1 MKREDKGATLKEE
14 YRKMSGILIVCVII
28 AELLLP
34 LMILRLDFSAVP
46 CLLYQSAVM
55 AVLLTALYLMKKML
69 FAPMMDLEGK
79 LMQLYANVPVKYRTA
94 FQGDTFLT
102 EILEDILAYQE
113 QLINTELLSK
123 YLLKESELSALQSQI
138 NPHFL
143 FNTLESIRGCAYQ
156 KGVPEI
162 AKIIEAMSSLF
173 RSSIQQGKKM
183 IPLHEEL
190 DNVNNYVTIQQFR
203 FPGRFEFCIH
213 IDQEDTKKLKVP
225 NLIIQPIV
233 ENAIFHGVETKPGG
247 GKIVLDISV
256 TERRVII
263 RVTDNGVGIPNRI
276 LSHLQSCLAAELP
289 AEGLEDDD
297 ADHIGI
303 GILNIHRRIRLQF
316 GWEYGITVA
325 STVNVGT
332 EVESTLPVLL
342 EE

>member
-1 MKREDKGATLKEE
+1 
-14 YRKMSGILIVCVII
+14 
-28 AELLLP
+28 
-34 LMILRLDFSAVP
+34 
-46 CLLYQSAVM
+46 
-55 AVLLTALYLMKKML
+55 
-69 FAPMMDLEGK
+69 
-79 LMQLYANVPVKYRTA
+79 MQLYANVPVKYRTA

>member
-1 MKREDKGATLKEE
+1 M
-14 YRKMSGILIVCVII
+14 
-28 AELLLP
+28 
-34 LMILRLDFSAVP
+34 
-46 CLLYQSAVM
+46 
-55 AVLLTALYLMKKML
+55 
-69 FAPMMDLEGK
+69 
-79 LMQLYANVPVKYRTA
+79 
-94 FQGDTFLT
+94 
-102 EILEDILAYQE
+102 
-113 QLINTELLSK
+113 
-123 YLLKESELSALQSQI
+123 
-138 NPHFL
+138 
-143 FNTLESIRGCAYQ
+143 
-156 KGVPEI
+156 
-162 AKIIEAMSSLF
+162 
-173 RSSIQQGKKM
+173 
-183 IPLHEEL
+183 

-289 AEGLEDDD
+289 GEGLEDDD